1 MSTFSLLR
9 RFLRRTDGSVPIE
22 GLFGALLLLTWYA
35 LSFQIYEAFRM
46 KTLHQRA
53 AYTIAD
59 MISRQDT
66 AIGPKFVQG
75 LKTTFTYL
83 TDAKTTDDS
92 WVRITLIECMA
103 DGADDKDPCDGVT
116 KHATLLE
123 SYATDSEQTLTQANI
138 EALFDRIPIMAMGD
152 TAVIT
157 ETSSY
162 FDPIFSMAERD
173 LIIDGRNSWS
183 SMFLPKNL
191 HLRNFVVTRPRG
203 MRNTWDDNA

>member
-1 MSTFSLLR
+1 MFTLSTLR
-9 RFLRRTDGSVPIE
+9 RFLRRSDGSVPID

-35 LSFQIYEAFRM
+35 LAFQFYDAFRM

-66 AIGPKFVQG
+66 AIGPKFVNG

-83 TDAKTTDDS
+83 TNSDITDES
-92 WVRITLIECMA
+92 WVRITLLECMA
-103 DGADDKDPCDGVT
+103 DGPDDTDPCDGKT
-116 KHATLLE
+116 KNVSLIS
-123 SYATDSEQTLTQANI
+123 SYATDSQAKLTQSNI
-138 EALFDRIPIMAMGD
+138 DALSAHIPIIAMGD

-162 FDPIFSMAERD
+162 FDPIFAMANRD
-173 LIIDGRNSWS
+173 LSLDGGKSWTNV
-183 SMFLPKNL
+183 FLPTNL
-191 HLRNFVVTRPRG
+191 RFSNFIVTRPRG
-203 MRNTWDDNA
+203 MRNTWDPNA